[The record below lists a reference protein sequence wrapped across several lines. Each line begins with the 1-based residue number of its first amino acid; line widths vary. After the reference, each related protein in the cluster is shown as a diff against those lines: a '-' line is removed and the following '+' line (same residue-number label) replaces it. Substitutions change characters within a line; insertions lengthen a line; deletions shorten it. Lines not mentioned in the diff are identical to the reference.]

1 MRSTACPV
9 VLGLLLAATPGG
21 AAVIRVHRGH
31 SIQAAVDAASPG
43 DHILVYPGTYHE
55 AGTPCPTDA
64 AHRCAVV
71 VTKDNVKLIALA
83 HKTKP
88 VIVENPGGQDQGI
101 AFAKS
106 SAMGPGCLT
115 DATQRIKGIGLTGF
129 TVNGFSGEGAFIFC
143 ADNWQVRTT
152 TTNDNGEYGIFPSH
166 CGRGR
171 VTRSTATG
179 SNDTGIY
186 VGQSHDVRVDHNLA
200 TGNVSGFEIENS
212 SNVRLDHNEATG
224 NTGGI
229 LSFTLPGLDVALNHN
244 NRIDHNRSHDNN
256 KPNTCLDPSDDVCL
270 VPRGT
275 GMLILAADTN
285 EVDHNVVTG
294 NGTGGIALV
303 TGCLVAS
310 CDPTPPPGYDPK
322 PDADR
327 FEHNTVTGNGLAPD
341 PTYTSLAADLI
352 DVPGA
357 SDAGECWKDNTFT
370 SQFPG
375 PPFVFPACP

>member
-1 MRSTACPV
+1 
-9 VLGLLLAATPGG
+9 
-21 AAVIRVHRGH
+21 
-31 SIQAAVDAASPG
+31 
-43 DHILVYPGTYHE
+43 
-55 AGTPCPTDA
+55 
-64 AHRCAVV
+64 
-71 VTKDNVKLIALA
+71 
-83 HKTKP
+83 
-88 VIVENPGGQDQGI
+88 
-101 AFAKS
+101 
-106 SAMGPGCLT
+106 
-115 DATQRIKGIGLTGF
+115 QRIKGIGLTGF

-186 VGQSHDVRVDHNLA
+186 VGQSHDVRVDHN
-200 TGNVSGFEIENS
+200 
-212 SNVRLDHNEATG
+212 
-224 NTGGI
+224 
-229 LSFTLPGLDVALNHN
+229 
-244 NRIDHNRSHDNN
+244 
-256 KPNTCLDPSDDVCL
+256 
-270 VPRGT
+270 
-275 GMLILAADTN
+275 LAADTN

-357 SDAGECWKDNTFT
+357 SDAGE
-370 SQFPG
+370 
-375 PPFVFPACP
+375 

>member
-71 VTKDNVKLIALA
+71 VTKDNIKLIAL
-83 HKTKP
+83 
-88 VIVENPGGQDQGI
+88 
-101 AFAKS
+101 
-106 SAMGPGCLT
+106 
-115 DATQRIKGIGLTGF
+115 
-129 TVNGFSGEGAFIFC
+129 
-143 ADNWQVRTT
+143 
-152 TTNDNGEYGIFPSH
+152 SH
-166 CGRGR
+166 
-171 VTRSTATG
+171 
-179 SNDTGIY
+179 N
-186 VGQSHDVRVDHNLA
+186 
-200 TGNVSGFEIENS
+200 
-212 SNVRLDHNEATG
+212 
-224 NTGGI
+224 
-229 LSFTLPGLDVALNHN
+229 
-244 NRIDHNRSHDNN
+244 
-256 KPNTCLDPSDDVCL
+256 
-270 VPRGT
+270 
-275 GMLILAADTN
+275 
-285 EVDHNVVTG
+285 
-294 NGTGGIALV
+294 
-303 TGCLVAS
+303 
-310 CDPTPPPGYDPK
+310 
-322 PDADR
+322 R